1 MCDSTDG
8 ASSDGG
14 VKSITL
20 PTPRPKPRPPAKPL
34 ILPKS
39 STISTKPPIKP
50 KPAVRRVPPPAPK
63 KAPEDATSPKRNE
76 AAPPPVNEVPP
87 PRPVKPRH
95 LQQEEV
101 LSSNVEVQNESN
113 NGVLPCSGPISQP
126 GEQENHSQSVDCND
140 NEDHVDDIYDDV
152 ESVIPDEND
161 TKESLDI
168 KQQPQINMSSKSI
181 PTAKPKHPPPKKPP
195 PQLTKPSTSSKPPLP
210 SKPPPAL
217 PNTVKQDTPHNSEDL
232 KASNESPCDATSTL
246 ESPGPSPRL
255 RVKSDSARDDMVDSA
270 VSQRRGKKK
279 PDLPAKPKIII
290 PKQAS
295 MDLRCRTVTSSTAI
309 DITDTMKKKRL
320 KPPVPPPPY
329 TPKQSKASVLAR
341 RVLFESNTNHRIFE
355 KRFSLPNLSSPRS
368 KSINIG
374 VLEFPCPGMSN
385 PSYSMEEDDGWLHIT
400 IDDPVEKKRIATRR
414 QLPASMT
421 VGEPTKSDTRN
432 RRPPPPPPTEAEES
446 ISRGSLPAPPVPQK
460 GLPRSGS
467 AHGSSSNEG
476 VNVMSKSHSTED
488 FRRSAE
494 EQAMYSYAY
503 EHAFLPPLAPS
514 SGPTPSPPPTKP
526 QEDPTLYT
534 EPCANAVAGFMEEL
548 KNKPQEAT
556 YEVPADESVA
566 EFVESLA
573 TNKPKSKTE
582 SMYEVP
588 AEESVNGFVE
598 SIAAKGRE
606 RSADNNKAGGNQDA
620 AEYIGSNRCS
630 DEVDDGA
637 SSSSYDSEH
646 DYEMPPEEDHH
657 PPELAGIAKKTRGS
671 YDITQ
676 PAQDSAEENDYLE
689 VVGHEDFAEHHEET
703 SRGFETPSDDSDD
716 SGDDYEE
723 PLYQVYAAR
732 TLERDR
738 TLSRDGMTTN
748 APDMSLEELTQ
759 GTLRNMRMLWCELP
773 EVMKSGVLE
782 TIDPTERKRQEA
794 MFEVITSEASYLKSL
809 NILGSHFMDSPELQA
824 DTAQSVVE
832 KSQQRVLFGNVKG
845 VLEASEKFLT
855 ALRQRQRKSYVIS
868 TISDIIE
875 EHATQYFDIY
885 IKYCSHQVYQDRI
898 LKELGKNPRFVE
910 AVRRLEQCSTAQ
922 CLSFQSFLVLPMQRI
937 TRLPL
942 LVDAICHRCEEGS
955 DEFVRTDKALKSIN
969 KVVHD
974 CNEGARKMER
984 MEELIALQPLIEFAV
999 KPVALV
1005 SSNRWLLRRGEVL
1018 LVTEEFKSPLRKK
1031 IKTKP
1036 VYMFLFND
1044 LLLMCKK
1051 KSDIKYRVLD
1061 YANRNMT
1068 KVEVANEPSIQMKY
1082 LLSLIL
1088 LENSNGKTKDFLIC
1102 AESET
1107 DKTRWLD
1114 AFSPPKA
1121 EHEGE
1126 RVYGAWD
1133 CPQVQAIHNYT
1144 PQQPDELALHEG
1156 DVINVLRK
1164 LPDGWYHGER
1174 LCDGVQGWFPANH
1187 TENIRNEHIRARNLL
1202 QRYRLL
1208 AASKHLISATMTMKA
1223 AAKSNKSVKGIL

>member
-270 VSQRRGKKK
+270 VSQRR
-279 PDLPAKPKIII
+279 
-290 PKQAS
+290 
-295 MDLRCRTVTSSTAI
+295 
-309 DITDTMKKKRL
+309 
-320 KPPVPPPPY
+320 
-329 TPKQSKASVLAR
+329 
-341 RVLFESNTNHRIFE
+341 
-355 KRFSLPNLSSPRS
+355 
-368 KSINIG
+368 
-374 VLEFPCPGMSN
+374 
-385 PSYSMEEDDGWLHIT
+385 
-400 IDDPVEKKRIATRR
+400 EKKRIATRR